1 MQSVYPCDEGTYWVT
16 AYPSAFADGATY
28 AILQNPDGSN
38 TYSYANG
45 ITSNTVWIGECVPC
59 PAGTVGVANTG
70 NYTKDWCLPAL
81 PAPEGTTKIVVLLS
95 IFIGVLVGV
104 LLTWQLVK
112 WTMSK
117 ARARRLEMKEG
128 GIPSNATIGIPSK
141 NRDDGSWKN
150 GKALFRLCENFMLIA
165 DFVLDILTYIV
176 ITSALTTIDK
186 EGVFVDVSGSVL
198 LSEVSTAT
206 ATANAN
212 LVNIKVNCLYDTN
225 EENYYYIGKAYN
237 GRDEYLM
244 DPLDGISGYG
254 GIVLRTELIYNQ
266 ANLPECSLR
275 NDTAADNAT
284 FYNGAVLPFFILL
297 VAKEGLKVIYF
308 LVYLLNEKSRRFYIL
323 NIAKRRS
330 ASIQYVKRNVMVLPL
345 IGVFG
350 FDFFRDFFLDDD
362 IDSARSL
369 ILDVLLENVPQLI
382 INLIFMVRIRS
393 TGSVINQVSL
403 FFTLSMLLVALV
415 RGIKRGGGASNKIR
429 EGDEKDATAAPHV
442 S

>member
-1 MQSVYPCDEGTYWVT
+1 MADFFVQSVYPCDEGTYWVT

-28 AILQNPDGSN
+28 AFIRDVYYYMDPDALVYTGSK
-38 TYSYANG
+38 
-45 ITSNTVWIGECVPC
+45 GECVPC

-70 NYTKDWCLPAL
+70 NYTKDWCLPA
-81 PAPEGTTKIVVLLS
+81 PEGTTKIIVLLS

-186 EGVFVDVSGSVL
+186 EGVYVDSGSVL

-206 ATANAN
+206 ANANAN

-225 EENYYYIGKAYN
+225 EEYYYYIGSNN